1 MTFLY
6 SYFESLV
13 IMVLSIVLLMILY
26 ISTKGFLKKIEK
38 EQEKQKEIIIYV
50 GDTSKVF
57 DRDIITINGEDYMV
71 QKRRKDS
78 LICTRYN

>member
-1 MTFLY
+1 
-6 SYFESLV
+6 
-13 IMVLSIVLLMILY
+13 MVLSIVLLMILY